1 MHQDGVWQA
10 AAVLK
15 ILRGWTQLSYFG
27 RNFVEVKVFTDEAR
41 NAPENF

>member
-15 ILRGWTQLSYFG
+15 ILRGWTKLSYFG
-27 RNFVEVKVFTDEAR
+27 KTFVKVKVFRDEAR
-41 NAPENF
+41 NAPEKF